1 MLERFT
7 FSKALAWKVVFECF
21 QFELS
26 LLARPYFFFGQTLLT
41 AICLWTHFR
50 SALFANCPTP
60 LPPPPLSLVLCA
72 TTPSKLWLVCKSCSQ
87 SFNGFSYDL
96 TPMVRTA
103 GASLFFYVLLM
114 SIEYFTAQL
123 ISPSFFAAGHRD
135 YVLTGANGE
144 IVFINICAQVQNVP
158 SSCRRDPDAIRG
170 NAYVELNPSEGQ
182 ICRSLGSSVHWR
194 PIDDKNPDLGVDL
207 IYSGGDVC
215 TDGKTASARIRVLCD
230 RDHTM
235 GVPEDYPVERD
246 RSSPCSY
253 IVTWPSLYGC
263 PIRSS
268 SYFMIYSLIFVAVA
282 LFLVRS
288 GCCSGIFQT
297 DSIHED
303 DSNDG
308 FGTSQVSSARSFAH
322 VRPRFSRPRL
332 PVSALLCCFAF
343 ERHFMFWLPVWALV
357 HALTLT
363 FMIYKLKAF
372 GLPSSMHI

>member
-1 MLERFT
+1 MKSCFRM
-7 FSKALAWKVVFECF
+7 FSIRALVACT
-21 QFELS
+21 
-26 LLARPYFFFGQTLLT
+26 TLLFF
-41 AICLWTHFR
+41 WTN
-50 SALFANCPTP
+50 AVDGNLFMDTFQ
-60 LPPPPLSLVLCA
+60 
-72 TTPSKLWLVCKSCSQ
+72 SCSQ

-96 TPMVRTA
+96 TPMVRT
-103 GASLFFYVLLM
+103 
-114 SIEYFTAQL
+114 
-123 ISPSFFAAGHRD
+123 AGHRD

-308 FGTSQVSSARSFAH
+308 FGTSQATAPSICASVLLRIREAFHVLIARLSARARSNSD
-322 VRPRFSRPRL
+322 VYDL
-332 PVSALLCCFAF
+332 
-343 ERHFMFWLPVWALV
+343 
-357 HALTLT
+357 
-363 FMIYKLKAF
+363 
-372 GLPSSMHI
+372 